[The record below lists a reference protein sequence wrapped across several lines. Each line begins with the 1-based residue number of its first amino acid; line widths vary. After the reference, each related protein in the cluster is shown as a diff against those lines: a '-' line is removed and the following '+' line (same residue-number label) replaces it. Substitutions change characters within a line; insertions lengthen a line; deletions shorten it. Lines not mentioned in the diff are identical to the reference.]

1 MNTIEH
7 RLMEL
12 EAKVAFQDETIEV
25 LNDEIK
31 VHQQL
36 LAKIKRQT
44 ELLAEKI
51 KESQSS
57 SSMMSEVPEPPPPH
71 Y

>member
-12 EAKVAFQDETIEV
+12 EAKVAFQDETIDI

-31 VHQQL
+31 AHQQL
-36 LAKIKRQT
+36 LAKMKRQT
-44 ELLAEKI
+44 ELLAEKL
-51 KESQSS
+51 KESQQPSL
-57 SSMMSEVPEPPPPH
+57 MSQMQEPPPPH

>member
-1 MNTIEH
+1 MNTTEH
-7 RLMEL
+7 HLMEL
-12 EAKVAFQDETIEV
+12 EAKVAFQDETIEI

-31 VHQQL
+31 AHQQL
-36 LAKIKRQT
+36 LAKMKRQT

-51 KESQSS
+51 KEAQTSP
-57 SSMMSEVPEPPPPH
+57 SMMSNMPEPPPPH

>member
-12 EAKVAFQDETIEV
+12 EAKVAFQDETIEI

-31 VHQQL
+31 VHQQQ

-44 ELLAEKI
+44 ELLAEKL

-57 SSMMSEVPEPPPPH
+57 QPMMSNMPEPPPPH

>member
-12 EAKVAFQDETIEV
+12 EAKLAFQDETIEV

-36 LAKIKRQT
+36 LAKMKRQT

>member
-7 RLMEL
+7 RVMEL

-36 LAKIKRQT
+36 LAKMKRQT

-51 KESQSS
+51 KEAQTSP
-57 SSMMSEVPEPPPPH
+57 SMMSNMPEPPPPH

>member
-12 EAKVAFQDETIEV
+12 EAKVAFQDETIEI

-36 LAKIKRQT
+36 LAKMKRQT

-57 SSMMSEVPEPPPPH
+57 SMMMSDTPEPPPPH

>member
-36 LAKIKRQT
+36 LAKMKRQT

-57 SSMMSEVPEPPPPH
+57 SSMMPEAPEPPPPH

>member
-12 EAKVAFQDETIEV
+12 EAKVAFQDETIDI

-31 VHQQL
+31 AHQQL
-36 LAKIKRQT
+36 LAKMKRQT

-51 KESQSS
+51 KETQQPSLMSQ
-57 SSMMSEVPEPPPPH
+57 MQEPPPPH

>member
-7 RLMEL
+7 RLTEL
-12 EAKVAFQDETIEV
+12 EAKVAFQDETIEI

-36 LAKIKRQT
+36 LAKMKRQT

-57 SSMMSEVPEPPPPH
+57 PSMMSNMPEPPPPH

>member
-1 MNTIEH
+1 
-7 RLMEL
+7 MEL
-12 EAKVAFQDETIEV
+12 EAKVAFQDETIDI

-36 LAKIKRQT
+36 LAKMKRQT

-51 KESQSS
+51 KESQSP
-57 SSMMSEVPEPPPPH
+57 SSMMSNEPEPPPPH

>member
-36 LAKIKRQT
+36 LAKMKRQT

>member
-12 EAKVAFQDETIEV
+12 EAKVAFQDETIEI

-31 VHQQL
+31 VHQQQM
-36 LAKIKRQT
+36 AKIKRQT
-44 ELLAEKI
+44 ELLAEKL

-57 SSMMSEVPEPPPPH
+57 RPMMSNMPEPPPPH

>member
-12 EAKVAFQDETIEV
+12 EAKVAFQDETIDI

-36 LAKIKRQT
+36 LAKMKRQT

>member
-1 MNTIEH
+1 
-7 RLMEL
+7 MEL

-36 LAKIKRQT
+36 LAKMKRQT

-57 SSMMSEVPEPPPPH
+57 SSLMSEVPEPPPPH

>member
-12 EAKVAFQDETIEV
+12 EAKVAFQDETIEI

-31 VHQQL
+31 VHQQQM
-36 LAKIKRQT
+36 AKIKRQT
-44 ELLAEKI
+44 ELLAEKL
-51 KESQSS
+51 KESQSQP
-57 SSMMSEVPEPPPPH
+57 MMSNMPEPPPPH

>member
-7 RLMEL
+7 RVMEL
-12 EAKVAFQDETIEV
+12 EAKVAFQDETIEI

-31 VHQQL
+31 VHQQM
-36 LAKIKRQT
+36 LAKMKRQT

-51 KESQSS
+51 KHTNDLLKLAS
-57 SSMMSEVPEPPPPH
+57 
-71 Y
+71 

>member
-36 LAKIKRQT
+36 LAKMKRQT

-51 KESQSS
+51 KESRS
-57 SSMMSEVPEPPPPH
+57 SSMMMSDTPEPPPPH

>member
-12 EAKVAFQDETIEV
+12 EAKVAFQDETIDI

-36 LAKIKRQT
+36 LAKMKRQT

-51 KESQSS
+51 KESQSAP
-57 SSMMSEVPEPPPPH
+57 SMMSNMPEPPPPH

>member
-12 EAKVAFQDETIEV
+12 EAKVAFQDETIDI

-31 VHQQL
+31 AHQQL
-36 LAKIKRQT
+36 LAKMKRQT

-51 KESQSS
+51 KESQQPSL
-57 SSMMSEVPEPPPPH
+57 MSQMQEPPPPH

>member
-1 MNTIEH
+1 
-7 RLMEL
+7 MEL
-12 EAKVAFQDETIEV
+12 EAKVAFQDETIDI

-31 VHQQL
+31 AHQQL
-36 LAKIKRQT
+36 LAKMKRQT

-51 KESQSS
+51 KESQQPSL
-57 SSMMSEVPEPPPPH
+57 MSQMQEPPPPH

>member
-12 EAKVAFQDETIEV
+12 EAKVAFQDETIDI

-31 VHQQL
+31 AHQQL
-36 LAKIKRQT
+36 LAKMKRQT

-57 SSMMSEVPEPPPPH
+57 SMMMSDTPEPPPPH

>member
-7 RLMEL
+7 RLTEL
-12 EAKVAFQDETIEV
+12 EAKVAFQDETIEI

-36 LAKIKRQT
+36 LAKMKRQT

-57 SSMMSEVPEPPPPH
+57 SMVMSDTPEPPPPH